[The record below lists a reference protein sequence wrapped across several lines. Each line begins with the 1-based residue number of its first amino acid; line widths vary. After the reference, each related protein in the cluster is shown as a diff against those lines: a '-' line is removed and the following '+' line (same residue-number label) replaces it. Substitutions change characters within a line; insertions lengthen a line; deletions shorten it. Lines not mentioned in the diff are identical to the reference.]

1 MDYGKEAGIFN
12 RFTLSPQEEKDGKL
26 LNDFQRAVL
35 HNMRADI
42 VQNKL
47 SLIFTPENI
56 VNYAQ
61 QEACLTGQIALLDI
75 ILADSLPEITT
86 EFNEE

>member
-1 MDYGKEAGIFN
+1 MDFNKEPGLFN

-35 HNMRADI
+35 HNMRADFS
-42 VQNKL
+42 QEKL
-47 SLIFTPENI
+47 NLTFTPENI

-61 QEACLTGQIALLDI
+61 QEACLTGQISLLDI
-75 ILADSLPEITT
+75 ILADSLPEIPM
-86 EFNEE
+86 EPNEE